1 MFKEGDIVR
10 LDAPDDLYDT
20 RGYLRSFGYLWL
32 VMEVD
37 RKGSCIILKS
47 LATGR
52 TDTWFMNDLR
62 RSPAEIAGTGIW
74 IHAVEEAPN
83 ESR

>member
-1 MFKEGDIVR
+1 MFKEGDVVR
-10 LDAPDDLYDT
+10 LDVPDDQYNSM
-20 RGYLRSFGYLWL
+20 GYLRSYGYLWL
-32 VMEVD
+32 VMEVAKKEC
-37 RKGSCIILKS
+37 RIVIKS